1 MNQLLVRDE
10 REASV
15 DRAGDRF
22 AYLVLSYGLL
32 VIVAYRSFAEGQASW
47 DLLGLVILGGAVGA
61 VYRLWNRALSR
72 EAAIVFGVTALVAL
86 GLAAILV
93 ITLSS

>member
-1 MNQLLVRDE
+1 MNHLLVRDE

-15 DRAGDRF
+15 ERAGDRL

-32 VIVAYRSFAEGQASW
+32 VLVAYRSFAEGQASW
-47 DLLGLVILGGAVGA
+47 DLLGLVVLGGAVGGA
-61 VYRLWNRALSR
+61 YRLWNRAISR
-72 EAAIVFGVTALVAL
+72 EAAIVFGVTALVAF

-93 ITLSS
+93 LNLSS